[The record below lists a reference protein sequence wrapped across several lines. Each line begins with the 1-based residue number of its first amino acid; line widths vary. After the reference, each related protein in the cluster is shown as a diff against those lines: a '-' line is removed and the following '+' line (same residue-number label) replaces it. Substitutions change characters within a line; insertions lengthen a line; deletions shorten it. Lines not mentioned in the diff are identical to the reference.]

1 MFTVLTIV
9 ATVAFLTTTALP
21 LPHDFDTDLNM
32 IDDEGQHAPRDAAAF
47 AEKLLA
53 NGAPEDVA
61 LAVKVLDATLACQE
75 MREGARH
82 HGNFLWNRE
91 DEAIGDL
98 NSVEFVLR
106 YMIPMMIRHGDRLP
120 ADSRE
125 RVMGGIEA
133 GLEEIRRMD
142 VAVTYT
148 NIAAMDCANS
158 CLGGELTGDAAIAA
172 RGYEKLKALTDLT
185 AQYGTVYEFYSP
197 GYTQVTVDALHRLA
211 SLTTDE
217 QTRIHARTMIAR
229 LALTTAL
236 HVHKTTGRLAGPFS
250 RAYHDQV
257 VGASEAESDLLR
269 RWAAEGV
276 VPGWTVRILDRAMPV
291 PMTIEESSYPPWDMG
306 MTCYLARGF
315 SLGVASREVSNQ
327 TSGVIVRYPALDSGM
342 PGTVFSRYIL
352 NGTWF
357 ESPGEGETRSAR
369 YSLNED
375 GKLWAVQ
382 NGPRALC
389 LYAPRNLVHPDSF
402 APCSQDRWR
411 SAKAALIWSR
421 WDTVEGIW
429 AGEERIESLPADVE
443 ADTPVVVLSGPIYIG
458 ILPVSR
464 TDLGY
469 GAPLRLSE
477 SEGYLAFQMY
487 NYLGGEKLH
496 NDLEPMSR
504 FYRGQ
509 PQCGF
514 YLEVAEREDYADGAE
529 FAGAIASGTLREQVA
544 PETTAYMTEAFRPWT
559 VEYRRGDRTTGITI
573 DLMNWTL
580 TRRWTEKGD
589 VGYPSLESPVAR
601 QTNTGIVEVGGAR
614 VECSSASAWLY
625 ADPATDLYVAGY
637 HGTPGPFSL
646 ITPTGRVDLP
656 HMGTGTVVY
665 DSGKVTV
672 DALDVQRTP

>member
-1 MFTVLTIV
+1 MQGLTLILAGALLALSPLPV
-9 ATVAFLTTTALP
+9 PEDFDATVS
-21 LPHDFDTDLNM
+21 M
-32 IDDEGQHAPRDAAAF
+32 IGDGQHAPREAAEF
-47 AEKLLA
+47 AEELLA
-53 NGAPEDVA
+53 NGAPEDIA

-91 DEAIGDL
+91 DDAIRDL

-120 ADSRE
+120 ADMQD
-125 RVMGGIEA
+125 RVLRSIQA
-133 GLEEIRRMD
+133 GLNEIRRMD

-158 CLGGELTGDAAIAA
+158 ALGGELLRDTAIAT
-172 RGYEKLKALTDLT
+172 RGYEKLKALSDIT

-217 QTRIHARTMIAR
+217 PTRIRARTMIAR

-236 HVHKTTGRLAGPFS
+236 HVHEATGRLAGPFS

-257 VGASEAESDLLR
+257 LGKSEAESVYLR
-269 RWAAEGV
+269 RWVAEGV
-276 VPGWTVRILDRAMPV
+276 VPDWTTRILDRDMPL
-291 PMTIEESSYPPWDMG
+291 PMTIAESSYPPWDMG
-306 MTCYLARGF
+306 MTCYIARNY
-315 SLGVASREVSNQ
+315 SLGVATREISNQ
-327 TSGVIVRYPALDSGM
+327 TSGVIARYPVADSGVV
-342 PGTVFSRYIL
+342 GTVFSRYIL
-352 NGTWF
+352 NGTFF
-357 ESPGEGETRSAR
+357 ETPGEGESRNVR

-382 NGPRALC
+382 NGPGALC

-411 SAKAALIWSR
+411 SAKAAVIWSR
-421 WDTVEGIW
+421 RDTVEGIW
-429 AGEERIESLPADVE
+429 AGDRRIDSLPADVE
-443 ADTPVVVLSGPIYIG
+443 PNTPVAVLSGPIYVG

-514 YLEVAEREDYADGAE
+514 YLEVAEREEYPDGAA
-529 FAGAIASGTLREQVA
+529 FAAAIASGSLHEDVA
-544 PETTAYMTEAFRPWT
+544 PESTAYMTEAFRPWT
-559 VEYRRGDRTTGITI
+559 VEYRRGDQTTGLTI

-580 TRRWTEKGD
+580 TRRWTQDGD

-601 QTNTGIVEVGGAR
+601 QTDTGRVEVGGAR
-614 VECSSASAWLY
+614 VECSAAPAWLY
-625 ADPATDLYVAGY
+625 ADPGADLYVAGY
-637 HGTPGPFSL
+637 HGPPGPFAL
-646 ITPTGRVDLP
+646 ITPTGRVELRR
-656 HMGTGTVVY
+656 MGTGTVVY
-665 DSGKVTV
+665 DAGTISV
-672 DALDVQRTP
+672 DALHLQQGP